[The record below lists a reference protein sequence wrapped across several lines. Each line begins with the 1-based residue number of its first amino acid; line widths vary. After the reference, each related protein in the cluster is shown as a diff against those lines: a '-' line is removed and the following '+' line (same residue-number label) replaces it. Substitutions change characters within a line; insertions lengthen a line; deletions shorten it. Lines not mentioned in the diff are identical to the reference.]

1 MTWIQRLSFPDVN
14 GWVEIICLAVIFYYV
29 LFFFRGT
36 RGAPALTGFVTLFV
50 IMLVGTSLFH
60 LDALNWL
67 LGRFSVY
74 LAVAFLVIFQPEIRR
89 VLAEIGKQHIFAGP
103 AADQQVI
110 DSIVEAAAILA
121 RRKIGA
127 LIAVER
133 AIGIRNIQETGV
145 TIDAAVTPELLASIF
160 FPYTPLHDGG
170 VIISGDR
177 LAAASCVFPL
187 SMREEFS
194 RMLGTRHRAAVGLTE
209 ETDALVV
216 VVSEETGGISL
227 SQEGRLLQH
236 LDIEQLR
243 RLLAGSLPQ
252 RHPARR
258 HWSAARQWLL
268 RAFGAPVRPDAD
280 KRRPATGGGNQA

>member
-1 MTWIQRLSFPDVN
+1 M
-14 GWVEIICLAVIFYYV
+14 E
-29 LFFFRGT
+29 RG
-36 RGAPALTGFVTLFV
+36 
-50 IMLVGTSLFH
+50 
-60 LDALNWL
+60 
-67 LGRFSVY
+67 
-74 LAVAFLVIFQPEIRR
+74 
-89 VLAEIGKQHIFAGP
+89 
-103 AADQQVI
+103 
-110 DSIVEAAAILA
+110 
-121 RRKIGA
+121 
-127 LIAVER
+127 
-133 AIGIRNIQETGV
+133 IGIRNIQETGV

>member
-1 MTWIQRLSFPDVN
+1 MNWIYRISFPDWN

-36 RGAPALTGFVTLFV
+36 RGAPALTSFVTLFI

-89 VLAEIGKQHIFAGP
+89 VLAEIGKQHFFAGP
-103 AADQQVI
+103 GADQQVI

-145 TIDAAVTPELLASIF
+145 PVDAAVSPELLASIF

-236 LDIEQLR
+236 LETEQLR
-243 RLLAGSLPQ
+243 RLLAGTLQ
-252 RHPARR
+252 KKHPARR
-258 HWSAARQWLL
+258 RWTTARQWLL
-268 RAFGAPVRPDAD
+268 RTFSPAAKPAADKSRAPDA
-280 KRRPATGGGNQA
+280 GHV